1 MNRHNNRD
9 QLRDEI
15 RTGTSVSAI
24 KRAFLDNLHYIQA
37 RFPAV
42 ATRHDY
48 YKALAFTIRDR
59 LLQRWL
65 STAQTYYDQ
74 ASRTV
79 CYLSAEYMIGPQ
91 LGMNIL
97 NLGIG
102 EPVQE
107 AMRELGHNLHELLEV
122 EEEPGLGNGGLG
134 RLAACFL
141 ESLATQQITAIGH
154 GIRYEFG
161 IFDQAIR
168 SGWQVE
174 LTDKWLR
181 YGNPW
186 EIARPEIAFPIGF
199 GGSTRAYH
207 DDDGRYRVEW
217 TPDRMVLGVAYDTPI
232 PGYGVNTV
240 NLLRLWQAQAIESF
254 DFKAFNLGDYYG
266 AVSEKIVSE
275 NITKVLY
282 PNDEPLQ
289 GKVLRL
295 QQEYFFVSC
304 ALHDAIRIFRQR
316 GLEIERLDE
325 KLVVQ
330 LNDTHPA
337 IAVAELMRLLV
348 DDYLLD
354 W

>member
-15 RTGTSVSAI
+15 RTGTSVAGI

-59 LLQRWL
+59 LLRRWL
-65 STAQTYYDQ
+65 FTAQSYYDQ

-79 CYLSAEYMIGPQ
+79 CYLSAEFMIGPQ
-91 LGMNIL
+91 LGINIL
-97 NLGIG
+97 NLGIR
-102 EPVQE
+102 EQVRV
-107 AMRELGHNLHELLEV
+107 AMSELGLKLEELLDQ

-141 ESLATQQITAIGH
+141 ESLATQQIAAIAY

-168 SGWQVE
+168 DGWQVE

-186 EIARPEIAFPIGF
+186 EIARPEIAFPVGF
-199 GGSTRAYH
+199 GGSKRAYR
-207 DDDGRYRVEW
+207 DDSGHYRVEW
-217 TPDRMVLGVAYDTPI
+217 TPDHMVLGVASDTPI

-254 DFKAFNLGDYYG
+254 DFKAFNVGDYYG
-266 AVSEKIVSE
+266 AVNEKIISE
-275 NITKVLY
+275 NI
-282 PNDEPLQ
+282 
-289 GKVLRL
+289 
-295 QQEYFFVSC
+295 
-304 ALHDAIRIFRQR
+304 
-316 GLEIERLDE
+316 
-325 KLVVQ
+325 
-330 LNDTHPA
+330 
-337 IAVAELMRLLV
+337 
-348 DDYLLD
+348 
-354 W
+354 